1 MTDITSFVTDNLVW
15 ILVGIVVILLA
26 IIGRYADKTNF
37 GEGKK
42 IVKVKKKKG
51 KRDIIEELEVQS
63 NEEPVKEQKEKNSN
77 PTEEI
82 DIIAEMQNNTRDNF
96 NSDANE
102 EQKEADELKIDDN
115 IVESEEIKEEK
126 KKESE
131 EMSSD
136 EFMKSDDLDILLP
149 KKDIVTGDFLQEVE
163 DMNLDFKKKDL
174 FSDIPDLDDVD
185 LPTIKKKKTKTDI
198 WG

>member
-63 NEEPVKEQKEKNSN
+63 KEEPIQEQKDVKEEN
-77 PTEEI
+77 
-82 DIIAEMQNNTRDNF
+82 DIIVEMQNNTRDNF
-96 NSDANE
+96 NPDANE
-102 EQKEADELKIDDN
+102 EQKETEELKLDEN
-115 IVESEEIKEEK
+115 VVESEEIKEEK

>member
-63 NEEPVKEQKEKNSN
+63 KEEPIQEQKDVKEEN
-77 PTEEI
+77 

-96 NSDANE
+96 NPDANE
-102 EQKEADELKIDDN
+102 EQKETEELKLDEN
-115 IVESEEIKEEK
+115 VVESEEIKEEK

>member
-1 MTDITSFVTDNLVW
+1 MTSVISIITGNLVW

-63 NEEPVKEQKEKNSN
+63 NEEPVQEQKEKNSN